1 MNQCP
6 SSEGRT
12 FHLLSSCIRV
22 SILLSFYFS
31 YSKGFNN
38 SAQERSRCRE
48 TSRGDGWGSWP
59 LFHEIKVIYFVNAMI
74 DRGFLGL
81 LISRHKRLKTEVG
94 KWGGG
99 GVGMFRCTIVLWNI
113 IGNSFRMGRALW
125 LKFLKESM
133 KLTVVLQGLWA
144 EGRLNVV
151 QWEHKLLFG
160 GTISNSGDGREN
172 VTCTFQVKLCW
183 DYATQ
188 FVKYSLGEF
197 PYKVLKENEEFAV
210 VWFSSSIRTI
220 KRRTVLFRIFNFA
233 LQ

>member
-1 MNQCP
+1 MWFILYTKCNNW
-6 SSEGRT
+6 S
-12 FHLLSSCIRV
+12 RV
-22 SILLSFYFS
+22 FGLVNFTPQ
-31 YSKGFNN
+31 N
-38 SAQERSRCRE
+38 ASRR
-48 TSRGDGWGSWP
+48 RW
-59 LFHEIKVIYFVNAMI
+59 V
-74 DRGFLGL
+74 
-81 LISRHKRLKTEVG
+81 KRRV
-94 KWGGG
+94 
-99 GVGMFRCTIVLWNI
+99 GVGMFCCTIVLWNV